1 MRFRPPARLC
11 VRGLE
16 FHPRAV
22 AASSTRRSPP
32 GDLAPS
38 RRIGPERSLRPTGA
52 PSRAGQI
59 VPGFALD
66 APVGED
72 MAQAQVVGQIKQ
84 RRLMSQVGPH
94 AFVPPTSDGEGVGSE
109 TAGDLRPRQAGLH
122 LEPLQAL
129 WEVVGENVGHSAVVC
144 ALSRNPARPPSRRTG
159 HSLHRERAGCH
170 VIPGGRDKSKRECL
184 SADAP
189 VCGLFCVQEGG
200 ASSPGAALLVTY
212 GATAR

>member
-1 MRFRPPARLC
+1 MELRPGPPETDQISHDTQVGPIAAIGISYRPRQKHTSDAHDWGGAKDGSRSARDADRRRQGEVVATATASPCPAIYSVFLRFRPPARLC

-109 TAGDLRPRQAGLH
+109 TAGDL
-122 LEPLQAL
+122 
-129 WEVVGENVGHSAVVC
+129 
-144 ALSRNPARPPSRRTG
+144 PPTTGRT
-159 HSLHRERAGCH
+159 
-170 VIPGGRDKSKRECL
+170 P
-184 SADAP
+184 P
-189 VCGLFCVQEGG
+189 
-200 ASSPGAALLVTY
+200 
-212 GATAR
+212 